1 MPFLDEVVSIY
12 AMALINWDDN
22 IQTGLWAIDT
32 QHERWVGLINNLH
45 EAMLSGRGRGIVG
58 QTLTAMLD
66 YTRTHFADEE
76 ELMSKHGYAGYVRHK
91 ALHDAFVA
99 RVRGLQRRALA
110 GEIGITIK
118 VMEQLKEW
126 LVNHIATVDRD
137 FVPFLKSKGVV

>member
-1 MPFLDEVVSIY
+1 MVSICI
-12 AMALINWDDN
+12 MALINWDDS
-22 IQTGLWAIDT
+22 IQTGLWTIDT
-32 QHERWVGLINNLH
+32 QHERWVGLVNSLH
-45 EAMLSGRGRGIVG
+45 EAMLSGKGREIVG

-76 ELMSKHGYAGYVRHK
+76 ELMSRHDYAGYVKHK

-99 RVRGLQRRALA
+99 RVRGLQRRAQA

-126 LVNHIATVDRD
+126 LVNHITTVDRD